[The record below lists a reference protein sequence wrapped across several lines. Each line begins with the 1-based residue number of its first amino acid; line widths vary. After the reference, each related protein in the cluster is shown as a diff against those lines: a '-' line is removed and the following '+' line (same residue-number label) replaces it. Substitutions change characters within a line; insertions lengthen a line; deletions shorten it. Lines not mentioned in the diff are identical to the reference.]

1 MKFKRLFLVLFLITY
16 SSIAT
21 FASVEVL
28 GSLKHVHNAKPGDVL
43 KGEIR
48 IQNTED
54 IPQEVRIYQTDLLY
68 NYQENTFYD
77 EPGAHGRSNASWIG
91 FSPKSLVMNP
101 KESRLIQYE
110 ITVPFSD
117 TLNGTFWSVLMV
129 EGVTPIDPNQSGT
142 LNIRT
147 VTRYAI
153 QITTEIVN
161 RGLGLLKFLE
171 PTLVS
176 EGNKLY
182 LAVDVKNDGSRY
194 IAPDVTIEVFDASGS
209 AVKVLSASKKGLYP
223 STSVRF
229 KFDLEGLPA
238 RQNYQLMIVAAG
250 QEEDVFGLEYT
261 LYF

>member
-1 MKFKRLFLVLFLITY
+1 MKFTRLFLVLFLLTFSTVATY
-16 SSIAT
+16 
-21 FASVEVL
+21 ASVEVL
-28 GSLKHVHNAKPGDVL
+28 GSLKHVHNAKPGDIL

-48 IQNTED
+48 IQNTEET
-54 IPQEVRIYQTDLLY
+54 PQEVRIYQTDLLY

-77 EPGAHGRSNASWIG
+77 EPGAHRRSNASWIG
-91 FSPKSLVMNP
+91 FSPKTLVLNP
-101 KESRLIQYE
+101 KESRVIQYE
-110 ITVPFSD
+110 ITVPVSD
-117 TLNGTFWSVLMV
+117 TLNGTYWSVMMV
-129 EGVTPIDPNQSGT
+129 EGVVPVDPNRTGT

-153 QITTEIVN
+153 QVTTEIAN
-161 RGLGLLKFLE
+161 RGIGLLKFLE

-182 LAVDVKNDGSRY
+182 LAVDVKNEGGRY
-194 IAPDVTIEVFDASGS
+194 IAPDVTIEVFDAAGT
-209 AVKVLSASKKGLYP
+209 AVKVLSATKKGLYP

>member
-1 MKFKRLFLVLFLITY
+1 MKFTRLFIVLFLITF
-16 SSIAT
+16 STVAT
-21 FASVEVL
+21 YASVEVL
-28 GSLKHVHNAKPGDVL
+28 GSLKHVHNAKPGDIL

-48 IQNTED
+48 IQNTEET
-54 IPQEVRIYQTDLLY
+54 PQEVRIYQTDLLY

-77 EPGAHGRSNASWIG
+77 EPGAHNRSNASWIG
-91 FSPKSLVMNP
+91 YNPKTLVLNP
-101 KESRLIQYE
+101 KESRVIQYE
-110 ITVPFSD
+110 IRVPVSD
-117 TLNGTFWSVLMV
+117 TLNGTYWSVMMV
-129 EGVTPIDPNQSGT
+129 EGVSPIDPNQTGT

-153 QITTEIVN
+153 QITTEIAN
-161 RGLGLLKFLE
+161 RGTGMLKFLE

-182 LAVDVKNDGSRY
+182 LAVDVKNEGGRY
-194 IAPDVTIEVFDASGS
+194 IAPDVTIEVFDAAGT
-209 AVKVLSASKKGLYP
+209 AVKVLSAPKKGLYP

>member
-1 MKFKRLFLVLFLITY
+1 MKFTKIFLALFLITY
-16 SSIAT
+16 SSVAT

-43 KGEIR
+43 KGEVR

-54 IPQEVRIYQTDLLY
+54 TPQEVRIYQTDLLY
-68 NYQENTFYD
+68 NFRENTFYD

-91 FSPKSLVMNP
+91 FSPKTLVLNP
-101 KESRLIQYE
+101 KESRIIQYE
-110 ITVPFSD
+110 IKIPLSD
-117 TLNGTFWSVLMV
+117 TLNGTYWSIMMV
-129 EGVTPIDPNQSGT
+129 EGVVPVDPNQSGT

-153 QITTEIVN
+153 QISTEIAN
-161 RGLGLLKFLE
+161 RGVGVLSFLE
-171 PTLVS
+171 PTLIS
-176 EGNKLY
+176 EGNKLF

-194 IAPDVTIEVFDASGS
+194 IAPEVSIEVFDAAGT
-209 AVKVLSASKKGLYP
+209 AVKVLSAPKKGLYP